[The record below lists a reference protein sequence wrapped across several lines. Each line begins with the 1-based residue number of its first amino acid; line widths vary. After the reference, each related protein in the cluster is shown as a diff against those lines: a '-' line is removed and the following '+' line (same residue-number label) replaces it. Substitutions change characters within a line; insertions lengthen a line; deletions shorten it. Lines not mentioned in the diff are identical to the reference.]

1 MAPICRSHPSLSAL
15 LAALVAVT
23 ACGPGAAPDAPAPS
37 RASASLDEAAYRT
50 PPPRSPVEYAAGL
63 TAKLLC
69 SGIFVVGRDAPR
81 SPSEVLAEDVAPF
94 PWFSWD
100 DAFAWDVDEVAREVT
115 VIPPGAPG
123 RTAEYND
130 DQGCTL
136 LPPGVDDVFFE
147 PVATDPELPDPAT
160 QAWPTGDRG
169 ARWERPPP
177 EVDEAALEAALDR
190 AMDDAR
196 WLRPQNTRALVVLY
210 RGRILAERYRPPFGP
225 HTPQLSWSQ
234 GKSVTAALVG
244 VLVERGALDMEAPAP
259 VAEWQARGDPRR
271 AITPTH
277 LLRMS
282 SGLDFTNRGLGGEET
297 LTRENEHFL
306 IYFDAVHVFDHAV
319 DQPPQVPPGTRW
331 AYRNSDPLTLD
342 KVVRE
347 TVEAGGGSYL
357 TFPQR
362 AFFDRIG
369 IRDAVLE
376 TDAWGNF
383 ILTGYDFM
391 SALDWARFGLL
402 HLRDGV
408 WEGERILPEG
418 WVELVTTPAPA
429 DETRGYGGLF
439 WLNRGGAWDRLPAGA
454 YWAAGFMGQNT
465 VVIPSRDMVVV
476 RLGPSAGG
484 SSAYLN
490 DVLGDVLD
498 AVGAGTD
505 TDGQPGPA
513 GRASGETDPDGVGSP
528 RPHPHR

>member
-1 MAPICRSHPSLSAL
+1 MQRSNSSLFAL
-15 LAALVAVT
+15 LVTLVVAA
-23 ACGPGAAPDAPAPS
+23 ACGPRSAPEGTAPSAEVPPVDGAAHRS
-37 RASASLDEAAYRT
+37 

-100 DAFAWDVDEVAREVT
+100 DAYSWEVDEAAREVT
-115 VIPPGAPG
+115 VTPPGASA

-147 PVATDPELPDPAT
+147 PVATDPDLPDPAR
-160 QAWPTGDRG
+160 QAWPTGDRAAG
-169 ARWERPPP
+169 WEHLPP

-234 GKSVTAALVG
+234 GKSLTAALVG
-244 VLVERGALDMEAPAP
+244 VLVERGELDMEAPAP
-259 VAEWQARGDPRR
+259 VAEWQGPDDPRR

-282 SGLDFTNRGLGGEET
+282 SGLDFTNMGLGGEET

-306 IYFDAVHVFDHAV
+306 VYFDAVHVFDHAV
-319 DQPPQVPPGTRW
+319 DQPLEVPPDTRW
-331 AYRNSDPLTLD
+331 AYRNSDPLTLG
-342 KVVRE
+342 KLVRE

-362 AFFDRIG
+362 ALFDRIG

-376 TDAWGNF
+376 TDPWGNF

-402 HLRDGV
+402 HLQDGI

-429 DETRGYGGLF
+429 DESRGYGGLF
-439 WLNRGGAWDRLPAGA
+439 WLNRGGAWDRVPADA

-465 VVIPSRDMVVV
+465 VVIPSREMVVV

-484 SSAYLN
+484 SAAYLN
-490 DVLGDVLD
+490 DVVGDVLD
-498 AVGAGTD
+498 AVGEATD
-505 TDGQPGPA
+505 TR
-513 GRASGETDPDGVGSP
+513 GR
-528 RPHPHR
+528 